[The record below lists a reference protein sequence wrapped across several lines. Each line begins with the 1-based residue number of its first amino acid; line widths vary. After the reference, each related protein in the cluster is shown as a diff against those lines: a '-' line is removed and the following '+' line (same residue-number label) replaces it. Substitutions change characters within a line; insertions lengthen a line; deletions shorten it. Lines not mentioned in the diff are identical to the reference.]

1 MGRLGS
7 KLVLAQLLSELP
19 NRNPT
24 VERRQHRP
32 KDEES
37 RSGDGEDTH
46 CVHVPDRGRRED
58 AGLGR
63 GLRERSRGPGDGV
76 EVDCGGRI
84 RERFGISEG
93 AGETGRSAREYDTND
108 LA

>member
-1 MGRLGS
+1 MIVSNVLKKRKSDQAMGG
-7 KLVLAQLLSELP
+7 
-19 NRNPT
+19 
-24 VERRQHRP
+24 
-32 KDEES
+32 
-37 RSGDGEDTH
+37 DTH
-46 CVHVPDRGRRED
+46 GIHVPDGGRRED

-63 GLRERSRGPGDGV
+63 GLGERSRGPCDGV

-93 AGETGRSAREYDTND
+93 AEETGRSAREYDTDD